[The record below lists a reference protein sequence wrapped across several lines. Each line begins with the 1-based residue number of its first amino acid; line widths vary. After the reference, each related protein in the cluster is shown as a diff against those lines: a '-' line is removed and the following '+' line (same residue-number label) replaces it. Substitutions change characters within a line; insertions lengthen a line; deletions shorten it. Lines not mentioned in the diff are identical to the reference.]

1 MELVL
6 DAAHIIPK
14 REDGNEISRN
24 GIALRTDIHRLYD
37 ANMFFIDPKSGKPVI
52 DNESIDQLSD
62 DQSFETYRNLL
73 EASEGLPPETLKRV
87 SEALREVRRGR

>member
-1 MELVL
+1 MKLVL

-14 REDGNEISRN
+14 RENGNEIPRN
-24 GIALRTDIHRLYD
+24 GIALRADIHRLYD
-37 ANMFFIDPKSGKPVI
+37 AKMFFIDPKSGRPVI

-73 EASEGLPPETLKRV
+73 MRAKGYLLKH
-87 SEALREVRRGR
+87 SNE